1 MHRTRVGERVLIFTR
16 GGESLAESFGANA
29 TAVLGDDGILLVDP
43 LIAPSEA
50 RAVAEALA
58 KETSL
63 PVKWVVLTHHHTDHA
78 LGAGWFA
85 WQGTSVIA
93 HHEAAARMAVEHP
106 ALIAQR
112 RARPDVAVLFADAD
126 VYEPSVAIVDEEAID
141 LGGLEARLL
150 PVGPAHTPGDV
161 AVHIPSLDLLVA
173 GDLVSSGYHVN
184 YEDADIGGWRR
195 ALASL
200 SSLAPGT
207 VVPGHGA
214 PGGGELIA
222 TQLRYHDALERVV
235 RDGAR
240 EDKTRPEIV
249 AAIEALFPKHLLSMV
264 LPESVDAWARFH
276 GETIGDQP
284 RDGLG

>member
-16 GGESLAESFGANA
+16 GGDSLAESFGANA

-58 KETSL
+58 EETSL
-63 PVKWVVLTHHHTDHA
+63 PVKWVVLTHHHSDHA

-85 WQGTSVIA
+85 WRGTSVIA

-106 ALIAQR
+106 ALIAER
-112 RARPDVAVLFADAD
+112 RARPDVGALFADAD
-126 VYEPSVAIVDEEAID
+126 AYEPSVAIVDEEAID

-214 PGGGELIA
+214 PGGGDLIA
-222 TQLRYHDALERVV
+222 NQLRYHDALERAV
-235 RDGAR
+235 RDCAWEEKSR
-240 EDKTRPEIV
+240 IET
-249 AAIEALFPKHLLSMV
+249 AAVLSALFPGYLLSVV
-264 LPESVDAWARFH
+264 LPESVSSWARFL
-276 GETIGDQP
+276 GETIP
-284 RDGLG
+284 E